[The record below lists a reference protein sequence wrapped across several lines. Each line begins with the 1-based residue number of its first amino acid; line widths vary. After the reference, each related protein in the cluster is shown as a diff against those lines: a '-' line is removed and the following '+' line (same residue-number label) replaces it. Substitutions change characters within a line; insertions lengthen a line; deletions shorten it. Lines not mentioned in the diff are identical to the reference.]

1 MTYDNTDERGEDAVA
16 RQRGGSERPPARDTV
31 ASLRKGD
38 EVEIIYRGTVSR
50 VCDDDV
56 ALSDDERWCL
66 APHDV
71 RIIKRAPL
79 TEPPIGSGWFH
90 DGVLWVRAKFSIGD
104 EGPWHDHSEFGQPR
118 WRFWADLQPGH
129 PAVPAAAP
137 GGDDE

>member
-1 MTYDNTDERGEDAVA
+1 MSNQEVPDL
-16 RQRGGSERPPARDTV
+16 V

-38 EVEIIYRGTVSR
+38 EVEIIYRGAVSR

-71 RIIKRAPL
+71 RVIKRAPL
-79 TEPPIGSGWFH
+79 PEPPVGTPVWFRVEWWLGVEQRNARTRYFRATDIGATDWRVWETM
-90 DGVLWVRAKFSIGD
+90 DG
-104 EGPWHDHSEFGQPR
+104 
-118 WRFWADLQPGH
+118 
-129 PAVPAAAP
+129 AVPAATP